1 MPTEEF
7 EKGKFYFKGEND
19 KEYKELGTGTVLES
33 NFTEEEKEFNN
44 LCCETEEEIAFDIET
59 KRYKRKRFKKL
70 LMARGIQRNDA
81 ELYSRHLCKTQLEL
95 DIFFDKEREVE

>member
-1 MPTEEF
+1 MPTEGF
-7 EKGKFYFKGEND
+7 EKGKFYFKSEDD
-19 KEYKELGTGTVLES
+19 KEYKVLGIGTVLEP
-33 NFTEEEKEFNN
+33 NFTEEKNEFNN
-44 LCCETEEEIAFDIET
+44 LCCETEGEITLDIET

-95 DIFFDKEREVE
+95 DIFFR